1 MTKISIDFNKVCGKI
16 KPMNG
21 VGQPPFYGKD
31 FSYVNFLKQANIPY
45 SRLHDVGGPFGR
57 NLFVDIPNIFR
68 DFSADPNSPD
78 SYDFSFTD
86 LLIASLIENNVEPV
100 FRLGVSIENYV
111 SVKAYRVFPP
121 EDFKKWATVCEHI
134 IKHYNEGWANGYE
147 YNIKYWEIWNE
158 PDNFE
163 EIDQNQMWQG
173 TKEQYFELYDIAA
186 KHLKAKF
193 PELKIGGYGS
203 CGFYAIADSYIS
215 SANSSPRYEYFIT
228 FFDEFLKYIKEHS
241 SPLDFFS
248 WHSYDSIENNRKY
261 AEYARK
267 RLDQAGYK
275 ETETTCNEWNCM
287 PNERGTMLHA
297 ANNTAMLIMMQGT
310 SLDNAMFYDAGIQLN
325 TYGGLFHPLKRIP
338 YPLYYGFKAF
348 GKLLRLSA
356 QVEGI
361 CDNENVYVL
370 SACDQ
375 NSGGVLVVNV
385 GEETDVEF
393 GFKGKALKACR
404 KVDLESNL
412 DYCDLPTVLE
422 KNSIYYIEAI

>member
-1 MTKISIDFNKVCGKI
+1 MTKISVDFNKQTGKI

-31 FSYVNFLKQANIPY
+31 FSYVNYLKEANIPY

-68 DFSADPNSPD
+68 DFSADQNNPD
-78 SYDFSFTD
+78 SYDFAFTD
-86 LLIASLIENNVEPV
+86 LLITALIENGVEPV
-100 FRLGVSIENYV
+100 FRLGVTIENYV
-111 SVKAYRVFPP
+111 SIKAYRVFPP
-121 EDFKKWATVCEHI
+121 ENFKKWATVCEHI
-134 IKHYNEGWANGYE
+134 IKHYNEGWANGFK

-163 EIDQNQMWQG
+163 EIEQNQMWQG
-173 TKEQYFELYDIAA
+173 TKEQYFELYDITA

-228 FFDEFLKYIKEHS
+228 FFDEFLKYIKEHN

-267 RLDQAGYK
+267 RLDEAGYTN
-275 ETETTCNEWNCM
+275 TETTCNEWNCM

-310 SLDNAMFYDAGIQLN
+310 VLDNAMFYDAGIQLN
-325 TYGGLFHPLKRIP
+325 TYGGLFEPIKRIP
-338 YPLYYGFKAF
+338 YSLYYGFKAF
-348 GKLLRLSA
+348 GNLLRLSN
-356 QVEGI
+356 QVESTS
-361 CDNENVYVL
+361 DNENVYVL
-370 SACDQ
+370 SAGDQ
-375 NSGGVLVVNV
+375 MCGGILVVNI
-385 GEETDVEF
+385 GKATEVEF
-393 GFKGKALKACR
+393 NFKGKAFDACR
-404 KVDLESNL
+404 KVDMESNL

-422 KNSIYYIEAI
+422 ENSIYYIETV